1 MRIVCLAA
9 TLLTSASVLSATIAA
24 AAGDTASRIPLA
36 VGLTTVLS
44 VADVQGDYESIE
56 QIKEVGPKGYR
67 ETNSAELPGT
77 DGQGARKIMVSR
89 FVQIEDLR
97 NARVMHYTYWSRDPE
112 VFPGTTPGVS
122 AAIVNELRAKG
133 AAAMTFVDVR
143 LKNGLPIERKLEGS
157 VSRIGVGSESFSILV
172 NGHRTELRVLHAKG
186 RLGDARGAQDLEF
199 HVLDDPENPLMLA
212 VNTLGLSSRMTRI
225 EFPQAAGSADS
236 IERALEANRASDVY
250 GIYFDFGSA
259 VLRPESDRVL
269 KELAELMGRH
279 RDWKLQIDGHTD
291 NIGGNPANLDL
302 SRRRA
307 AAVKAA
313 LVQRFAIAS
322 ARLSTGGFGAGRP
335 KDTND
340 TVEGRALNR
349 RVELRR
355 L

>member
-1 MRIVCLAA
+1 
-9 TLLTSASVLSATIAA
+9 
-24 AAGDTASRIPLA
+24 
-36 VGLTTVLS
+36 VLS
-44 VADVQGDYESIE
+44 VADAQGDYESIE
-56 QIKEVGPKGYR
+56 QIEEVSPKGYR
-67 ETNSAELPGT
+67 EINRAELPGST
-77 DGQGARKIMVSR
+77 GQGARKIVVSR
-89 FVQIEDLR
+89 FVQSEDLR
-97 NARVMHYTYWSRDPE
+97 SARTMHYTYWSRDPE

-133 AAAMTFVDVR
+133 AAAMTYVDVR

-157 VSRIGVGSESFSILV
+157 VSRIGAGSDPFSIIV
-172 NGHRTELRVLHAKG
+172 NGRRTELRVLHAKG

-199 HVLDDPENPLMLA
+199 HVLDDTENPLMLA

-225 EFPQAAGSADS
+225 AFPRAAGSADS
-236 IERALEANRASDVY
+236 IERELEANRASDVY
-250 GIYFDFGSA
+250 GIYFDFGSD

-269 KELAELMGRH
+269 KEIADLMAKH
-279 RDWKLQIDGHTD
+279 RDWTLQVDGHTD
-291 NIGGNPANLDL
+291 NIGGGGANIDL

-313 LVQRFAIAS
+313 LVQRFAIAT

-335 KDTND
+335 KDTNE